1 MNKPITIIIIFSAIL
16 SIGYYETNWLEAN
29 KVIFFIKKKPTL
41 QITFGNLFASD
52 CDLKPLDQLT
62 ERQRSQTID
71 FCKYYLDFETSLKNQ
86 GELDA
91 CKKAYYAT
99 RKNKPLSYINHES
112 RDIEV
117 E

>member
-1 MNKPITIIIIFSAIL
+1 MKKPIIIIIIFLAIL
-16 SIGYYETNWLEAN
+16 SIGYYETNWLEEN

-41 QITFGNLFASD
+41 QIKFENLFASD

-71 FCKYYLDFETSLKNQ
+71 FCKYYVGFETSLRNQ
-86 GELDA
+86 GELDI

-99 RKNKPLSYINHES
+99 RKNPELHQP
-112 RDIEV
+112 
-117 E
+117 